1 MGCVCT
7 DGVNVCLGRDGSIG
21 VEGETVCVMVC
32 VWRVGCVWVL
42 RVGRGCL
49 CGGRDCFV
57 YLCAQGDL
65 GV

>member
-32 VWRVGCVWVL
+32 VWRVVSQQDKVVCSRHTIVSVVTGFKQ
-42 RVGRGCL
+42 R
-49 CGGRDCFV
+49 
-57 YLCAQGDL
+57 
-65 GV
+65 